1 MKGDVVVSETVTIQA
16 NDIDLDASTE
26 DAINDI
32 LMRGGIEL
40 LLEEIPQFR
49 QINYE
54 VTYNEL

>member
-1 MKGDVVVSETVTIQA
+1 MKGDVIVSETVTVQA

-26 DAINDI
+26 DTINDI

-49 QINYE
+49 QVKYE
-54 VTYNEL
+54 VTYNEI